1 MTKELI
7 QEVEEIVSH
16 FRSIHP
22 SGLYVDV
29 GVLET
34 EYRDV
39 TEEEVMWL
47 RQQLTSLA
55 EKAEEQGVKKA
66 TSKAGWPAVVI
77 EGWMKKGAQEMKEK
91 AIECVGKE
99 ILTGD
104 WTPTE
109 IEAAICLQQDIL
121 TALQALTDE

>member
-91 AIECVGKE
+91 AIACVNRYFQGLIMIPAPELTKE
-99 ILTGD
+99 N
-104 WTPTE
+104 
-109 IEAAICLQQDIL
+109 IL

>member
-91 AIECVGKE
+91 AIACVESENSGTDYSKKVLKE
-99 ILTGD
+99 N
-104 WTPTE
+104 
-109 IEAAICLQQDIL
+109 IL